1 MKKPVFYL
9 SALLLS
15 MGMTAFAQSNEE
27 SAKLSPSTKLF
38 IKDLHN
44 TTAVPASYVYRK
56 DAQGNLCVAGMI
68 KVTPSIDAAAI
79 ETSGVHIGTKAGNIW
94 TVSVPIQKIES
105 FIQIKGLDYIELD
118 LPVAPDMDAARA
130 VTKTDSVHGGY
141 APLSMPYTGKNVV
154 VGVIDAGFDYNHPT
168 NKDTSGN
175 TWRIK
180 KIWEQKATGTAPS
193 GFSYGNEITNTATMQ
208 STGTD
213 LQQFSHGA
221 HVAGIAAGS
230 GYGSNGNSQYRGIAF
245 ESDMVFVGITP
256 DSTQWTNT
264 GMSDIIDGMNYIY
277 TYAASV
283 GKPAV
288 ANLSWGCT
296 VGPHDG
302 NSLFSQACDALTG
315 KGKIFV
321 CSAGNNGSN
330 NIHLAKTFTTSDTI
344 IRTELTLA
352 SGLKNSW
359 VDIWG
364 DTSKS
369 FCTKFSL
376 YNGSTETA
384 NTGFVCLNN
393 TTNSFALVGSDGDTC
408 FVDIVTEAS
417 SFNNKPR
424 NLLRVYSK
432 TTNQL
437 MVSVK
442 GTDGTIDMWTG
453 YVQKTRGYYG
463 SFASGIVGTTG
474 GNNTMTVGDMAS
486 TRSAIAVASFASKI
500 SFTNLSA
507 GTISYAS
514 YVNANGKLAPY
525 SSRGPS
531 ADFRT
536 KPDIA
541 APGLMIGSGV
551 STFDDEYKP
560 TGGSADHL
568 VASYL
573 NSNDG
578 KTYYYAMLTGTSMSS
593 PVAAGIVSLMLQA
606 NPNLTP
612 QQVIEALKT
621 TAIHDNYTGLAT
633 PNGNNNWGHGKINAF
648 AAVTKAIQYLGTEN
662 IPSRV
667 AGINI
672 YPNPNKGAFLI
683 RYASANTE
691 TIQMSIADIA
701 GRIVAEQ
708 QVKVYAGTNEIPC
721 NMQGHTSGL
730 YIVTLK
736 SPSQGNKMT
745 KVSIQ

>member
-1 MKKPVFYL
+1 MRKHTSIL
-9 SALLLS
+9 SILLLS
-15 MGMTAFAQSNEE
+15 AALSANAQADANQP
-27 SAKLSPSTKLF
+27 KLSPTTQLF
-38 IKDLHN
+38 LKETRQSQL
-44 TTAVPASYVYRK
+44 VPASYVYRK
-56 DAQGNLCVAGMI
+56 DAQGNTCVAGMI
-68 KVTPSIDAAAI
+68 KVSPSVDAVTI
-79 ETSGVHIGTKAGNIW
+79 EALGIHIGTKAGQIW
-94 TVSVPIQKIES
+94 TVSVPLQKLEA
-105 FIQIKGLDYIELD
+105 FTQIRGIDYIELD
-118 LPVAPDMDAARA
+118 VPMAADMDAARA

-141 APLSMPYTGKNVV
+141 APLTMPYTGKNVV
-154 VGVIDAGFDYNHPT
+154 VGIIDAGFDYNHPT

-175 TWRIK
+175 VWRLK
-180 KIWEQKATGTAPS
+180 KVWEQKYTGTAPS
-193 GFSYGNEITNTATMQ
+193 GFSYGNEITSTATMQ

-230 GYGSNGNSQYRGIAF
+230 GYGSTNNSQYRGIGF

-256 DSTQWTNT
+256 DSTQWMNT

-296 VGPHDG
+296 MGSHDG

-321 CSAGNNGSN
+321 CSAGNNGTN
-330 NIHLAKTFTTSDTI
+330 NIHLAKTFTTADTI

-352 SGLKNSW
+352 AGMKNTW

-369 FCTKFSL
+369 FCTKLSL

-417 SFNNKPR
+417 SFNSKPR
-424 NLLRVYSK
+424 NLIRIYSK
-432 TTNQL
+432 TANQM

-442 GTDGTIDMWTG
+442 GTDGTVDMWTG

-463 SFASGIVGTTG
+463 SFGSGITGTTG

-486 TRSAIAVASFASKI
+486 TRSAVAVASFASKI
-500 SFTNLSA
+500 SFTNLA
-507 GTISYAS
+507 GGTISYAS

-541 APGLMIGSGV
+541 GPGLMIGSGV

-560 TGGSADHL
+560 AGASADHL

-573 NSNDG
+573 NPSDG

-593 PVAAGIVSLMLQA
+593 PVVAGIVSLMLQA

-612 QQVIEALKT
+612 AQVIEALKT
-621 TAIHDNYTGLAT
+621 TAIHDNYTGVAT
-633 PNGNNNWGHGKINAF
+633 PNGNNNWGNGKVNAF
-648 AAVTKAIQYLGTEN
+648 AAVAKAIQYLSAKN
-662 IPSRV
+662 IPSEV

-672 YPNPNKGAFLI
+672 YPNPNKGAFLVE
-683 RYASANTE
+683 YTSAKAE
-691 TIQMSIADIA
+691 TIDISIADIS
-701 GRIVAEQ
+701 GRIVSVLHA
-708 QVKVYAGTNEIPC
+708 KTNAGKNEIPC
-721 NMQGHTSGL
+721 NMQGYTSGL
-730 YIVTLK
+730 YIVTL
-736 SPSQGNKMT
+736 SLPSQSSKAIKM
-745 KVSIQ
+745 IIE

>member
-1 MKKPVFYL
+1 MKKHTIVL

-15 MGMTAFAQSNEE
+15 FALATNAQTNAER
-27 SAKLSPSTKLF
+27 AKLSPSTQLI
-38 IKDLHN
+38 IKDLKN
-44 TTAVPASYVYRK
+44 IKYIPASFVYRK
-56 DAQGNLCVAGMI
+56 DAQGNVCVAGMI
-68 KVTPSIDAAAI
+68 KVRPNVDAAAI
-79 ETSGVHIGTKAGNIW
+79 ETLGVHIGTKAGKIW
-94 TVSVPIQKIES
+94 TVSVPLQKIES
-105 FIQIKGLDYIELD
+105 FIQIKGIDYIELD
-118 LPVAPDMDAARA
+118 LPVAPDMDAART
-130 VTKTDSVHGGY
+130 VTKTDSAHGGY
-141 APLSMPYTGKNVV
+141 APLTMPYTGKNVV
-154 VGVIDAGFDYNHPT
+154 VGIIDAGFDYNHPT

-175 TWRIK
+175 VWRIK
-180 KIWEQKATGTAPS
+180 KVWEQKSTGTAPS
-193 GFSYGNEITNTATMQ
+193 GYSYGNEITNTTTMQ

-264 GMSDIIDGMNYIY
+264 GMSDIIDGINYIY

-321 CSAGNNGSN
+321 CSAGNNGTN
-330 NIHLAKTFTTSDTI
+330 NIHLAKTFTSSDTI

-352 SGLKNSW
+352 AGMKNTW

-384 NTGFVCLNN
+384 NTGFICLNN

-424 NLLRVYSK
+424 NLIRVYSK

-442 GTDGTIDMWTG
+442 GTDGSIDMWTG
-453 YVQKTRGYYG
+453 YVQKTRGYNG
-463 SFASGIVGTTG
+463 SFASGIVGTRG

-500 SFTNLSA
+500 SFMNLTGGS
-507 GTISYAS
+507 ISYAS

-573 NSNDG
+573 NPSDG

-691 TIQMSIADIA
+691 TIQISIADIA

-708 QVKVYAGTNEIPC
+708 QAKVYAGTNEIPC

-736 SPSQGNKMT
+736 SPSQGNKVM
-745 KVSIQ
+745 KASIQ

>member
-1 MKKPVFYL
+1 MKKHTIVL

-15 MGMTAFAQSNEE
+15 FALATNAQTNAER
-27 SAKLSPSTKLF
+27 AKLSPSTQLF
-38 IKDLHN
+38 IKDLKN
-44 TTAVPASYVYRK
+44 TKDIPASYVYRK
-56 DAQGNLCVAGMI
+56 DAQGNVCVAGMI
-68 KVTPSIDAAAI
+68 KISPDVDAAAI
-79 ETSGVHIGTKAGNIW
+79 ETLGVHIGTKAGNIW
-94 TVSVPIQKIES
+94 TVSVPLQKIES
-105 FIQIKGLDYIELD
+105 FTQIKGIDYIELD
-118 LPVAPDMDAARA
+118 LPIAPDMDAARA

-141 APLSMPYTGKNVV
+141 APLTMPYTGKNVV
-154 VGVIDAGFDYNHPT
+154 VGIIDAGFDYNHPT

-175 TWRIK
+175 VWRIK
-180 KIWEQKATGTAPS
+180 KVWEQKSTGTAPS
-193 GFSYGNEITNTATMQ
+193 GFSYGNEISNTTSMQ
-208 STGTD
+208 TKGTD
-213 LQQFSHGA
+213 LAQFSHGA

-230 GYGSNGNSQYRGIAF
+230 GYGSTSNTQYRGIAF

-321 CSAGNNGSN
+321 CSAGNNGSSPV
-330 NIHLAKTFTTSDTI
+330 HLSKTFTTSDTVV
-344 IRTELTLA
+344 RTELLLA
-352 SGLKNSW
+352 NGMKNTW

-364 DTSKS
+364 DTAKA
-369 FCTKFSL
+369 FCTKISL

-384 NTGFVCLNN
+384 TTGFVCLNN
-393 TTNSFALVGSDGDTC
+393 TTNSFSLVGSDGDTC
-408 FVDIVTEAS
+408 FVDVVTESS
-417 SFNNKPR
+417 SFNSKPR
-424 NLLRVYSK
+424 TLLRFYHKSA
-432 TTNQL
+432 NQI
-437 MVSVK
+437 MVSAK

-453 YVQKTRGYYG
+453 YVQKTSGYYG
-463 SFASGIVGTTG
+463 SFSAGVPNATG
-474 GNNTMTVGDMAS
+474 GNITMTVGDMAS

-500 SFTNLSA
+500 SFTNIA
-507 GTISYAS
+507 GGTVSYSS
-514 YVNANGKLAPY
+514 YVLSTGRIAPY

-560 TGGSADHL
+560 SGSSADHL

-573 NSNDG
+573 NPSVG

-593 PVAAGIVSLMLQA
+593 PVVAGIVSLMLQA

-612 QQVIEALKT
+612 TQVIEILKT
-621 TAIHDNYTGLAT
+621 TALHDNYTGPAT
-633 PNGNNNWGHGKINAF
+633 ANGNNTWGHGKVNAF
-648 AAVTKAIQYLGTEN
+648 AAVAKAIQYLGTEN
-662 IPSRV
+662 IPSQI

-672 YPNPNKGAFLI
+672 YPNPNKGAFI
-683 RYASANTE
+683 IKYNSVNTE
-691 TIQMSIADIA
+691 TIAISIADIA
-701 GRIVAEQ
+701 GRIVTEQ
-708 QVKVYAGTNEIPC
+708 QAKVNTGINEIPC
-721 NMQGHTSGL
+721 NMLGYTNGL
-730 YIVTLK
+730 YVVTLK
-736 SPSQGNKMT
+736 SPSQGSKVT

>member
-1 MKKPVFYL
+1 MKKHTIVL

-15 MGMTAFAQSNEE
+15 FALATNAQTNAER
-27 SAKLSPSTKLF
+27 AKLSPSTQLF
-38 IKDLHN
+38 IKDLYN
-44 TTAVPASYVYRK
+44 TKTMPASYVYRK
-56 DAQGNLCVAGMI
+56 DAQGNVCVAGMI
-68 KVTPSIDAAAI
+68 KVSPSVDATTI
-79 ETSGVHIGTKAGNIW
+79 ETLGVHIGTKAGKIW
-94 TVSVPIQKIES
+94 TVSVPLQKIES
-105 FIQIKGLDYIELD
+105 FTQIKGIDYIELD
-118 LPVAPDMDAARA
+118 LPIAPDMDAART

-141 APLSMPYTGKNVV
+141 APLTMPYTGKNVV
-154 VGVIDAGFDYNHPT
+154 VGIIDAGFDYNHPT
-168 NKDTSGN
+168 TKDTGGN
-175 TWRIK
+175 VWRIK
-180 KIWEQKATGTAPS
+180 KIWEQKATGSAPS
-193 GFSYGNEITNTATMQ
+193 GFSYGNEITSTATMQ

-213 LQQFSHGA
+213 LAQFSHGA

-230 GYGSNGNSQYRGIAF
+230 GYGSTGNSQYRGIAF

-321 CSAGNNGSN
+321 CSAGNNGTN
-330 NIHLAKTFTTSDTI
+330 NIHLAKTFTGSDTI

-352 SGLKNSW
+352 AGMKNTW

-393 TTNSFALVGSDGDTC
+393 STNSFALVGSDGDTC

-453 YVQKTRGYYG
+453 YVQKTRGLYG

-474 GNNTMTVGDMAS
+474 GNNIMTVGDMAS
-486 TRSAIAVASFASKI
+486 TRSAVAVASFASKI
-500 SFTNLSA
+500 SFTNMTGGS
-507 GTISYAS
+507 ISYSS

-560 TGGSADHL
+560 SGGSADHL

-573 NSNDG
+573 NPGDG

-593 PVAAGIVSLMLQA
+593 PVVAGIVSLMLQA

-612 QQVIEALKT
+612 AQVIEALKA

-633 PNGNNNWGHGKINAF
+633 PNGNNNWGHGKVNAF
-648 AAVTKAIQYLGTEN
+648 AAVAKAIQYLGTEN
-662 IPSRV
+662 IPSQV

-672 YPNPNKGAFLI
+672 YPNPNKGAFVVE
-683 RYASANTE
+683 YNATNAE
-691 TIQMSIADIA
+691 TIDISITDIS
-701 GRIVAEQ
+701 GRIVSVQHTKAN
-708 QVKVYAGTNEIPC
+708 AGKNEIPC
-721 NMQGHTSGL
+721 NMQRYTSGL
-730 YIVTLK
+730 YLVIIN
-736 SPSQGNKMT
+736 SPSQGNKVM
-745 KVSIQ
+745 KMIIE

>member
-1 MKKPVFYL
+1 MKKPVFLL
-9 SALLLS
+9 SALFLS
-15 MGMTAFAQSNEE
+15 IGITAFAQSNQER
-27 SAKLSPSTKLF
+27 AKLSPSTQLF
-38 IKDLHN
+38 IKDLNN
-44 TTAVPASYVYRK
+44 TKSIPASYVYRK

-68 KVTPSIDAAAI
+68 KVTPTTDAAAL
-79 ETSGVHIGTKAGNIW
+79 ETLGVHIGTKAGNIW
-94 TVSVPIQKIES
+94 TVSVPIHKIES
-105 FIQIKGLDYIELD
+105 FIQIKGIDYIELD
-118 LPVAPDMDAARA
+118 VPVAPDMDAARA

-141 APLSMPYTGKNVV
+141 APLTMPYTGKNVV
-154 VGVIDAGFDYNHPT
+154 VGIIDAGFDYNHPT

-180 KIWEQKATGTAPS
+180 KIWEQKSTGTAPS
-193 GFSYGNEITNTATMQ
+193 GFSYGNEITSTATMQ

-264 GMSDIIDGMNYIY
+264 GMSDIIDGINYIY

-321 CSAGNNGSN
+321 CSAGNNGSSP
-330 NIHLAKTFTTSDTI
+330 IHLAKTFTASDTI
-344 IRTELTLA
+344 VRTELLLA
-352 SGLKNSW
+352 NGMKNTW

-364 DTSKS
+364 DTAKG
-369 FCTKFSL
+369 FCTKISL
-376 YNGSTETA
+376 YNGSIETA
-384 NTGFVCLNN
+384 TTGFVCLNN

-408 FVDIVTEAS
+408 FVDVVTESS
-417 SFNNKPR
+417 SFNSKPR
-424 NLLRVYSK
+424 ALLRFYHKS
-432 TTNQL
+432 TNQI
-437 MVSVK
+437 MVSAK
-442 GTDGTIDMWTG
+442 GTEGTIDMWTG

-463 SFASGIVGTTG
+463 SFSAGVPNATSGNIA
-474 GNNTMTVGDMAS
+474 MTVGDMAS

-500 SFTNLSA
+500 NFTNIA
-507 GTISYAS
+507 GGTISYSS
-514 YVNANGKLAPY
+514 YVFSTGRIAPY

-573 NSNDG
+573 NPGDG

-593 PVAAGIVSLMLQA
+593 PVVAGIVSLMLQA

-612 QQVIEALKT
+612 TQVIEILKT
-621 TAIHDNYTGLAT
+621 TALHDSYTGPAT
-633 PNGNNNWGHGKINAF
+633 ANGSNTWGHGKVNAF
-648 AAVTKAIQYLGTEN
+648 AAIAKAIQYLGTEN
-662 IPSRV
+662 IPSQIE
-667 AGINI
+667 GINI

-683 RYASANTE
+683 KYNSVNGE
-691 TIQMSIADIA
+691 TIRISIADIA
-701 GRIVAEQ
+701 GRVVSQQ
-708 QVKVYAGTNEIPC
+708 QVKINAGTNQIPC
-721 NMQGHTSGL
+721 NMQGCIAGM
-730 YIVTLK
+730 YFVTL
-736 SPSQGNKMT
+736 SSQSEGS
-745 KVSIQ
+745 KVLKLIIE